1 MEFKITSTSPR
12 LSRQAG
18 FTLVELMIAAGLS
31 GLLLAVCLS
40 LALFTARGIASVTDS
55 VDLNARSRHAIDRMG
70 QKIRQASVVKSFS
83 PTSVSLVYDGRS
95 LTYTYYP
102 NNAVKNKGKLVENDG
117 GNETVLLENCDTLAF
132 SFYKRNPV
140 TNSFNQFPVMTAT
153 NEAKVI
159 QVNWRC
165 SRDLVGKTSG
175 SSEMVSARFVIRAK

>member
-1 MEFKITSTSPR
+1 
-12 LSRQAG
+12 
-18 FTLVELMIAAGLS
+18 VEVLIATGLS

-70 QKIRQASVVKSFS
+70 QKLRQASTVKSFS
-83 PTSVSLVYDGRS
+83 KTSVSLVYDGKD
-95 LTYTYYP
+95 LTYTYDP
-102 NNAVKNKGKLVENDG
+102 QLKTLVENDAG
-117 GNETVLLENCDTLAF
+117 TRATLLENCDTLAF

-140 TNSFNQFPVMTAT
+140 TNSFNQFPVLTAT

-165 SRDLVGKTSG
+165 SRELVGKDSG